1 MAVAETLH
9 TDRLAL
15 EPWSDAHLPVFA
27 ALARTPAV
35 MRFIGDGST
44 WSDARIHEVHARCLA
59 HWADHGFGW
68 RMAVLGERQIG
79 LIALNFAGEGSGVD
93 ADEYEIGWWLSPD
106 HWRQGLTSEGA
117 RAIRDEAFGRV
128 GAPSLIA
135 RILPGND
142 ASLGVARGLGL
153 AVEGESTGRGGER
166 ILVLRVR
173 APARPAG
180 N

>member
-1 MAVAETLH
+1 MPETLH
-9 TDRLAL
+9 TARLAL
-15 EPWSDAHLPVFA
+15 EPWSDAHLPAFA

-44 WSDARIHEVHARCLA
+44 WTDARIHEVHARCLT
-59 HWADHGFGW
+59 HWAEHGFGW
-68 RMAVLGERQIG
+68 RMAVLQGRQVG
-79 LIALNFAGEGSGVD
+79 LIALNFAGENSGVD
-93 ADEYEIGWWLSPD
+93 PDEYEIGWWLSPD

-166 ILVLRVR
+166 ILVLRLS
-173 APARPAG
+173 APARTAG
-180 N
+180 S